1 MNDKLCLEHGLSI
14 VENPKPSREHYG
26 TWLGNKKQPSFQEQ
40 IRIAID
46 AALEEKPKRFLRNF
60 YRSWK
65 LLGWKSTVKEN
76 IFGSE
81 FRDKKI
87 IPDAIR
93 SKAIIQNR
101 PSKNGLPVHGQ

>member
-1 MNDKLCLEHGLSI
+1 MAHGWEIKSSL
-14 VENPKPSREHYG
+14 PFRSRY
-26 TWLGNKKQPSFQEQ
+26 
-40 IRIAID
+40 
-46 AALEEKPKRFLRNF
+46 ALLLMLHERKSQKILRNF

>member
-1 MNDKLCLEHGLSI
+1 M
-14 VENPKPSREHYG
+14 
-26 TWLGNKKQPSFQEQ
+26 
-40 IRIAID
+40 
-46 AALEEKPKRFLRNF
+46 RNF

-101 PSKNGLPVHGQ
+101 PSKNELPVHGQ